1 MALCK
6 DSSGNLVDCDS
17 IKGDFKK
24 SDNLKL
30 GTEMKTVKSLSP
42 AQRKWL
48 KDNPN
53 YKGERKPISEVGK
66 EEKKIYT
73 SSGPSKNTTQNEK
86 LEIIKKGGFIDITTT
101 TPDLT
106 RETTKEI
113 SKDPSGIDGFD
124 NKRTYSS
131 KKVDSKTTV
140 NPMSSCSAENPQACV
155 SFDPTK
161 QEQKDIKKEVNKT
174 NRNSLYKTKKDGT
187 QKMKKKLVMPGEY
200 FRNKGFIK
208 GAGLKRNIKRIT
220 R

>member
-48 KDNPN
+48 KDNPD

-86 LEIIKKGGFIDITTT
+86 LEIIKKGGFIDITK
-101 TPDLT
+101 LI
-106 RETTKEI
+106 EI
-113 SKDPSGIDGFD
+113 LCIKL
-124 NKRTYSS
+124 
-131 KKVDSKTTV
+131 KKTV
-140 NPMSSCSAENPQACV
+140 L
-155 SFDPTK
+155 
-161 QEQKDIKKEVNKT
+161 KK
-174 NRNSLYKTKKDGT
+174 
-187 QKMKKKLVMPGEY
+187 
-200 FRNKGFIK
+200 
-208 GAGLKRNIKRIT
+208 
-220 R
+220 